1 MWGNIPTPH
10 GPCSYCN
17 SPYHH
22 VRNCPIAGQFS
33 NYSFEH
39 MNRPFSRPGN
49 EFYSD
54 SYNPAWS
61 NQSNFSWQAQDHGKY
76 APQGHELHHQSYS
89 QFNDQSYSPQ
99 YQATPQQQYQEE
111 SPPWSDPNFEDRML
125 KMMSDMSDKMMGKVT
140 NMVGEVTNIV
150 GKINGRVGEISQTIN
165 SHSQSIA
172 RLEAQVELIADIID
186 REEEEFQGQ
195 LVANLDEH
203 YMVDESTYPE
213 QVITTLRSEEVVENH
228 VEERKEEKKE
238 EQIEAPQDLLRE
250 KCKEV
255 STEASSPSILIP
267 EAPYELQALIPGNLK
282 ISFLDIDD
290 TLPVI
295 SSYDLPRAQESL
307 PLGLLEEQKETTK
320 VEKFPEYSPYFIPV
334 HDSIPD
340 EKLFENTQRDL
351 PRYAKIWNYLF
362 IGKIH
367 SLWSKRRKDWC
378 FKFKLKGQRTLSAS
392 RIWILFI

>member
-22 VRNCPIAGQFS
+22 VRNCPTAGQFS

-39 MNRPFSRPGN
+39 MNRPFSRPEN
-49 EFYSD
+49 DFYSD

-61 NQSNFSWQAQDHGKY
+61 NQSNFSWQAQDHGMY

-89 QFNDQSYSPQ
+89 LFNDQSYYSQ
-99 YQATPQQQYQEE
+99 YQETPQQQYQAT
-111 SPPWSDPNFEDRML
+111 PPPQYDSNFEDRVLQMI
-125 KMMSDMSDKMMGKVT
+125 
-140 NMVGEVTNIV
+140 GEMTGEIGEMT
-150 GKINGRVGEISQTIN
+150 GKIGEMNGMLDELNDKFGEMTQTIN

-172 RLEAQVELIADIID
+172 SLEAQAELIADILD
-186 REEEEFQGQ
+186 REEEELQSQ
-195 LVANLDEH
+195 PVSNPNEH

-213 QVITTLRSEEVVENH
+213 QAITTLRSGEVVETQ
-228 VEERKEEKKE
+228 VEERKEVQKE

-250 KCKEV
+250 KCKEG
-255 STEASSPSILIP
+255 
-267 EAPYELQALIPGNLK
+267 LIPGNLK
-282 ISFLDIDD
+282 ISFLDIGD

-295 SSYDLPRAQESL
+295 SSYYLPIGRESRL
-307 PLGLLEEQKETTK
+307 LGLLEEQKETIE
-320 VEKFPEYSPYFIPV
+320 VEKFLEYSPHFTPV
-334 HDSIPD
+334 HDSLPD

-351 PRYAKIWNYLF
+351 PQYTKIQNYLS

-378 FKFKLKGQRTLSAS
+378 FKFKLKGLRTLSAS
-392 RIWILFI
+392 RMWIPLIWRIPYISTT